1 MNLNNPVALLAHV
14 LRWRLTWAKHD
25 LDYVPPGADNPK
37 FMSARD
43 AAALIP
49 DGACAI
55 SCGMAA
61 NARCQIYF
69 WAIRDRFERTG
80 HPRDLTWVTV
90 GAQGARG
97 RVPGSLEEL
106 GLPGLVTRFIAGH
119 LETVKSFLRVAEAGQ
134 MELHRMA
141 QGMQT
146 FLLEAQARGEDSLA
160 DIVGVG
166 TLLDPR
172 VGGGTPVLPG
182 VGESYT
188 TAEGDKLRYRLPKIE
203 YAIFNAPYADGEG
216 NIYKRNAATVTEDL
230 EASRAAKYNGG
241 KVLACVADIIPKSE
255 EEIFIPADLVDAIVV
270 NPWNEQTG
278 SVHQRKYWP
287 MFTEG
292 AHEDVARAVHVLK
305 VANNILR
312 ITPKRS
318 EADDAMARM
327 AANLFTRVAGPG
339 CYVNI
344 GVGLPEEASRL
355 IYEGGL
361 SEDVTYI
368 VETGA
373 LGGLP
378 CMGVFFGAAINPQ
391 KLITSAEIFHLCREK
406 LDVTILGLLQADSA
420 GNINVSK
427 RGEGPINYVGPGGL
441 PDLVASAKAIIFIG
455 SWMAHAE
462 MTVEGGKLRIAKAG
476 TPKFVENV
484 DEITFSGPEAL
495 KAGKE
500 VYYCTNVGI
509 FHLTGRGMELIEV
522 MPGVDIRRDII
533 EVCPMRVVL
542 TESGEV
548 PLVPE
553 SVVTGKGFHLSWQAE
568 CNA

>member
-1 MNLNNPVALLAHV
+1 MNLIDKAALLKHIV
-14 LRWRLTWAKHD
+14 KWRLTWSKHD
-25 LDYVPPGADNPK
+25 LDYVPPGIDNPR
-37 FMSARD
+37 FMSTRKAVE
-43 AAALIP
+43 LIP
-49 DGACAI
+49 DGACVI

-69 WAIRDRFERTG
+69 WGIRDSFERTG

-97 RVPGSLEEL
+97 KVPGSLEEL
-106 GLPGLVTRFIAGH
+106 GLPGLVTRFVAGH
-119 LETVKSFLRVAEAGQ
+119 LETVKSFLKVAEAGE

-146 FLLEAQARGEDSLA
+146 FLLEAQARGEDSLL
-160 DIVGVG
+160 DVVGVG

-172 VGGGTPVLPG
+172 VGNGTPVLEG
-182 VGESYT
+182 QGESFT
-188 TAEGDKLRYRLPKIE
+188 TAEGDQLRYRLPKIE
-203 YAIFNAPYADGEG
+203 YAIFNAPYADADG

-230 EASRAAKYNGG
+230 EASMAAKRNGG
-241 KVLACVADIIPKSE
+241 KVLACVADIIPRSE
-255 EEIFIPADLVDAIVV
+255 DEIFIPAELVDAIVV
-270 NPWNEQTG
+270 NPRNEQTG
-278 SVHQRKYWP
+278 SIPQRKYWK

-292 AHEDVARAVHVLK
+292 AREDVAHSVDILK
-305 VANNILR
+305 FANNIVK
-312 ITPKRS
+312 ITPTRS
-318 EADDAMARM
+318 GADNAMARM
-327 AANLFTRVAGPG
+327 AANLFTKIAGPG

-361 SEDVTYI
+361 SEDVTYV

-378 CMGVFFGAAINPQ
+378 CMGIFFGAAINPQ
-391 KLITSAEIFHLCREK
+391 RIVTSAQIFHLCREK
-406 LDVTILGLLQADSA
+406 LDVTILGLLQADSE

-441 PDLVASAKAIIFIG
+441 PDLAVSAKTIIFIG
-455 SWMAHAE
+455 TWMAHAQ
-462 MTVEGGKLRIAKAG
+462 MAVEGGKLRITKPG
-476 TPKFVENV
+476 TPKFVESV
-484 DEITFSGPEAL
+484 DEITFSGSEAL
-495 KAGKE
+495 KAGKQ

-522 MPGVDIRRDII
+522 MPGVDIQRDII
-533 EVCPMRVVL
+533 EVSPMRVVL
-542 TESGEV
+542 PTDGKV

-553 SVVTGKGFHLSWQAE
+553 SVVTGEGFKLSWQVE
-568 CNA
+568 CGA